1 MSYRNELLNN
11 NNDNMEKKYRSNT
24 GEKALRV
31 HARDCHKLMT
41 NPRNKSDELSET
53 TKSWLKEMAIKEV
66 LGLRKIV
73 DTKPMIKGVLCVNES
88 IDLYN
93 TVMQTNYIKN
103 SLTKKKH
110 GFCGKPDLLSEH
122 GAIKIVTSWDA
133 STFPFF
139 KDEVCKLIKKCGYD
153 WQCRVYMMLFGIERA
168 LVSYCLVDTPTETP
182 NGDLLLHKWDDRSLH
197 TFDGIVDCGKRVSM
211 SEVIER
217 DISIEQKMRERYE
230 IANRYYQKYLEELH
244 KK

>member
-1 MSYRNELLNN
+1 MKIENRF
-11 NNDNMEKKYRSNT
+11 NT
-24 GEKALRV
+24 DEIHTRQHNYVKALMV
-31 HARDCHKLMT
+31 HARDAYKLMT
-41 NPRNKSDELSET
+41 NPRNKGDELSET
-53 TKSWLKEMAIKEV
+53 TKSWLKEMAIEEV

-73 DTKPMIKGVLCVNES
+73 DAKPMIKGVMCVNES

-93 TVMQTNYIKN
+93 TVMQTNYLKN

-110 GFCGKPDLLSEH
+110 GFCGTPDLLSEQ

-139 KDEVCKLIKKCGYD
+139 GDEVCKQIKKSGYE
-153 WQCRVYMMLFGIERA
+153 WQCRVYMMLFG
-168 LVSYCLVDTPTETP
+168 VSSARVGYCLVNTPTETP
-182 NGDLLLHKWDDRSLH
+182 NGEPLLHKWDDRSLH
-197 TFDGIVDCGKRVSM
+197 TFDGIVDSRKRVSM

-217 DISIEQKMRERYE
+217 DLSIEQTMRERYE
-230 IANRYYQKYLEELH
+230 IANRYYQKYLAELY